1 MGSPDPVLRC
11 ALIGSGSAGNATL
24 VQAGATTVLVD
35 CGYSIRSFEE
45 RAAALNF
52 DPAALTA
59 ILVTHEHDDHV
70 GGVDALSRRYGVPV
84 YATRGTRVA
93 NEVRIGP
100 LPDWQEISS
109 HASCRLGDLEVVP
122 VPVPHDA
129 REPSQFVF
137 AAGAARLGILTD
149 IGSLTPH
156 VIRQYRTCD
165 AMVLEFNHE
174 PELLQKSAYPSR
186 LKKRIGGDYGHLSN
200 AQSRALLRAIGGQR
214 LRHVVAAHLSERT
227 NHPDLVVQ
235 ALEAAVAED
244 GLPISFSIAAQHEV
258 RPWFEVMPGGELSAE
273 CGASAADA
281 SAPGAG

>member
-1 MGSPDPVLRC
+1 MGSPDPALRC

-24 VQAGATTVLVD
+24 VQAGTTTILVD

-45 RAAALNF
+45 RAAALDF
-52 DPAALTA
+52 DPAHLTA

-70 GGVDALSRRYGVPV
+70 GGVDALSRRYGIPV

-93 NEVRIGP
+93 NEVRVGP
-100 LPDWQEISS
+100 LPEWLEISS
-109 HASCRLGDLEVVP
+109 HEPCRLGDLEVIP

-137 AAGAARLGILTD
+137 VSGAVRLGILTD

-156 VIRQYRTCD
+156 VIRQYKGCD

-186 LKKRIGGDYGHLSN
+186 LKKRIGGNYGHLSN
-200 AQSRALLRAIGGQR
+200 AQSRALLRALGTQR
-214 LRHVVAAHLSERT
+214 LRYVVAAHLSERT
-227 NHPDLVVQ
+227 NHPDLVTQ
-235 ALEAAVAED
+235 ALESAVTED
-244 GLPISFSIAAQHEV
+244 GLPLSYAIAAQHEV
-258 RPWFEVMPGGELSAE
+258 LPWFEVYSTLGPNAG
-273 CGASAADA
+273 CDASAADA
-281 SAPGAG
+281 SGPGVG